1 MKILAIGDPHF
12 KVDNTEETIHF
23 SNLLSTYLEENQDIE
38 YIVVLGDVLHDHE
51 KLNTFAL
58 NNAVEFFK
66 MLISHKRKVYCLV
79 GNHDATSNTIFL
91 SDNHWM
97 KILKGWDGLTVV
109 DKPIKVNLSS
119 TDHGSDTYHGTEE
132 EFIVLCPYV
141 PPGRFVEAL
150 NYISDWNKSKIVF
163 GHQEV
168 DGVKM
173 GMIVANG
180 VEEWKEEYPMLIL
193 GHIHDKQKLN
203 NNVYVVGSCLQHS
216 YGEGSDKSLA
226 LINVPLKDVG
236 FDDIEE
242 IYLEIKKK
250 KIIYADV
257 SEFKEIQ
264 EKIRNEN
271 KNIEYKI
278 VFSGNESDFKAI
290 KNSTI
295 YKDTLDMEKVK
306 NITFKN
312 KLKKDKKIVNDKGE
326 EIEELKDKNIEEL
339 NNDFYEC
346 LTKLIIEEND
356 PYLQSLYEHILYG
369 KDDMSD
375 KDVLFI

>member
-23 SNLLSTYLEENQDIE
+23 SSLLSKYLDENKDIE

-97 KILKGWDGLTVV
+97 KILKGWDDLTIV
-109 DKPIKVNLSS
+109 DKPIKVNLSN
-119 TDHGSDTYHGTEE
+119 EN

-150 NYISDWNKSKIVF
+150 NYISDWNNSKIVF

-180 VEEWKEEYPMLIL
+180 VEEWKQEYPMLIL

-226 LINVPLKDVG
+226 LININPNPNSNRKEIT
-236 FDDIEE
+236 FDNIEE
-242 IYLEIKKK
+242 VYLEIKKK

-264 EKIRNEN
+264 EKIKNES

-312 KLKKDKKIVNDKGE
+312 KIKKEKKVINENEE
-326 EIEELKDKNIEEL
+326 EINEDIKEIG

-346 LTKLIIEEND
+346 LTKLIVEEND